1 MCSINNTAI
10 AEPFIP
16 SVVFQLLI
24 QLFNTIKIG
33 SVHSLISIMGHRGVI
48 SEDQVNRCTVL
59 QSFTLIKSRAI
70 ILKALVKALFR
81 KTVKQYNISLI
92 LLLVPS
98 VMPALLKQNLRKTPE
113 ISDKL

>member
-10 AEPFIP
+10 TEPFIP
-16 SVVFQLLI
+16 SVVFQLLV

-33 SVHSLISIMGHRGVI
+33 SEHGLVRIMDHRGVI

-59 QSFTLIKSRAI
+59 QSVTVTTRRAI

-81 KTVKQYNISLI
+81 KKVKQRNISLI
-92 LLLVPS
+92 LLLVPF
-98 VMPALLKQNLRKTPE
+98 VLQALLKQNLRKTLE
-113 ISDKL
+113 ASNKL